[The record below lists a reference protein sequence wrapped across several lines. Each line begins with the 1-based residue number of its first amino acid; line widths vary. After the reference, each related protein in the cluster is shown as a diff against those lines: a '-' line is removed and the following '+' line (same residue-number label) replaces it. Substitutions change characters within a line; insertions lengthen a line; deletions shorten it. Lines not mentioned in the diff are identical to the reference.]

1 MHDHLLHLL
10 FARCA
15 ASYQRSLDERMR
27 ERLHRYA
34 VFATRQAQDA
44 PCMAHEH
51 GRRGIFVAGPQ
62 LFDDHALRLQAA
74 HDVGHRGVQFG
85 KARFEGAMRIRRD
98 HACFH
103 EAYPAVL
110 RVDDAV
116 SGRSQTRIDAEN
128 SSVLAH

>member
-1 MHDHLLHLL
+1 MHHHLLHLL

-15 ASYQRSLDERMR
+15 ASDQRALDERMR
-27 ERLHRYA
+27 ERLNCYS
-34 VFATRQAQDA
+34 VFAARQAQDA

-51 GRRGIFVAGPQ
+51 RRRGIFVAGPQ

-74 HDVGHRGVQFG
+74 HDVGHRSMQLGE
-85 KARFEGAMRIRRD
+85 ARFEGAVRIRRD
-98 HACFH
+98 DACFD
-103 EAYPAVL
+103 EAYPSVL

-128 SSVLAH
+128 SRVLAH